1 METSVNGRASA
12 GAPAPDSTN
21 PLVRLALLG
30 QSPWLDYITRDLLM
44 SGELERMIEQDGLRG
59 MTTNPTIF
67 EKAVAESDLYD
78 QDIRRLADEGLAP
91 PQIFESL
98 AVADVQKACDIFRGV
113 YDRTHVQDG
122 YVSIEVSPEL
132 AYDAEGTVRDAR
144 RLWAAVAR
152 PNAMIKIPGTRAG
165 LPAITHCIAAG
176 INVNVTLL
184 FSLERYAEVVE
195 AFLAGMELRLSR
207 GLSIQ
212 AIASVASFFVS
223 RVDGKVDALLDRTPG
238 HPLRGKIAI
247 ANASMAYGLF
257 ERTLATPRWDR
268 LAQEGARPQRPL
280 WASTST
286 KDPRLSDVYYVEAL
300 AAPQTV
306 NTLPPETFDAY
317 RDHGNPAIRIQGSIA
332 AAPAHLD
339 ALAEAGIDLKTV
351 TRELEEDGVAK
362 FGASHAAVL
371 AGIDAKTGALASHA
385 GR

>member
-1 METSVNGRASA
+1 MSGERGR
-12 GAPAPDSTN
+12 PEIN
-21 PLVRLALLG
+21 PLLRLSRLG
-30 QSPWLDYITRDLLM
+30 QSLWYDYITRDLM
-44 SGELERMIEQDGLRG
+44 ASGQLARLIAEDGLRG
-59 MTTNPTIF
+59 MTSNPTIF
-67 EKAVAESDLYD
+67 EKAIAGSRLYD
-78 QDIRRLADEGLAP
+78 ADIRRLSDQGRTAGE
-91 PQIFESL
+91 IFESL
-98 AVADVQKACDIFRGV
+98 AVADVRAACDAFLPLYQQSTGA
-113 YDRTHVQDG
+113 DG
-122 YVSIEVSPEL
+122 FVSLEVSPTL
-132 AYDAEGTVRDAR
+132 ATDSDGTIHEAE
-144 RLWAAVAR
+144 RLWSAVTR

-165 LPAITHCIAAG
+165 LPAITHCIGAG

-184 FSLERYAEVVE
+184 FSIERYAEVVE
-195 AFLAGMELRLSR
+195 AFLAGMELRLDR

-212 AIASVASFFVS
+212 SVASVASFFVS
-223 RVDGKVDALLDRTPG
+223 RVDGKVDALLDRAEAN

-257 ERTLATPRWDR
+257 ERTLDTPRWDR
-268 LAQEGARPQRPL
+268 LARAGARPQRPL

-317 RDHGNPAIRIQGSIA
+317 RDHGDPAVRIQGSIA
-332 AAPAHLD
+332 AAPAQLD